1 MQVGNNKIRLAV
13 FASGSGTNAEA
24 IMKRFSRHQHIEVVL
39 IVTNRSEAGV
49 IKRADSFDVETIY
62 LPKSRFENETEILQ
76 ILSEKGVDWIILA
89 GWLLLI
95 PPYLVLKFPG
105 RIINVHPALLPKFG
119 GKGMYG
125 RHVHEAVKNAN
136 EMESG
141 ISIHFVNEKFDEGA
155 IIEQFRVNL
164 EHSDSA
170 EEIERKVRE
179 LELSHYAS
187 VIEKVVLSR
196 V

>member
-1 MQVGNNKIRLAV
+1 
-13 FASGSGTNAEA
+13 
-24 IMKRFSRHQHIEVVL
+24 MKRFSRHQHIEVVL

-141 ISIHFVNEKFDEGA
+141 ISFHFVNEKFDEGA

-187 VIEKVVLSR
+187 VIEKVVLSK

>member
-1 MQVGNNKIRLAV
+1 
-13 FASGSGTNAEA
+13 
-24 IMKRFSRHQHIEVVL
+24 
-39 IVTNRSEAGV
+39 
-49 IKRADSFDVETIY
+49 VE
-62 LPKSRFENETEILQ
+62 
-76 ILSEKGVDWIILA
+76 
-89 GWLLLI
+89 
-95 PPYLVLKFPG
+95 KFPG

-125 RHVHEAVKNAN
+125 RHVHEAVKKAN

-141 ISIHFVNEKFDEGA
+141 ISIHFVNEQFDEGA
-155 IIEQFRVNL
+155 IIEQFRASL

-179 LELSHYAS
+179 LELNHYAS
-187 VIEKVVLSR
+187 VIEKVVLSK